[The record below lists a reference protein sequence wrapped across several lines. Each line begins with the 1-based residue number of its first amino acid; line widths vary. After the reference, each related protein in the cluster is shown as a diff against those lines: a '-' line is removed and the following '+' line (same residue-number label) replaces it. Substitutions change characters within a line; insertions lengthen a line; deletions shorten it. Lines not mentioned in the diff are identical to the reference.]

1 MTKAKTDKSAEGSRS
16 RSQIIVLFIALIV
29 FIMLL
34 FANFAYLNTQANY
47 DKQYIGHAGELRV
60 LSQRIAKNAT
70 EAAAGKAAAFKLLSD
85 ARNDFAQ
92 RWGYLKKGDPATGL
106 PPAPATVRPEMRAVQ
121 LDWERLLKNTDAIL
135 SSEQT
140 VLSLHQVAATLAE
153 TVPQLQIE
161 YEKVVEILLQRGA
174 PAAQVAM
181 AQRQSLLA
189 ERILGAVN
197 TVLAGDENSQQAADA
212 FGRDATRFGQVLNGM
227 LQGNPALKISQVEDR
242 DARARLSEISEL
254 FQFVSG
260 SVDEILETSPE
271 LFKVRESASNIFSL
285 SQTLLDEASHLAT
298 RFENLAGGRNTD
310 TIGGYVLGLLALAS
324 IILIGL
330 VMVRETNRQ
339 LRETAEK
346 NERNQNAIMRLLDEI
361 EDLADGDLT
370 VTASVTED
378 FTGTIADSINYSVD
392 QLRDLVATINLTA
405 GQVAA
410 AVQETQATAMHLAQA
425 SEHQAQQI
433 SEASTAISDM
443 AESIDQV
450 SANAAESSAVAERSV
465 EIANK
470 GNEVVHN
477 TIHGMDNIR
486 EQIQDTAK
494 RIKRL
499 GESSQEIGDI
509 VSLIDD
515 IADQT
520 NILALNAAIQA
531 SMAGDAGRG
540 FAVVADEVQ
549 RLAERSSAATRQIE
563 TLVRAIQTDTNEAV
577 ISMEQTTTEVVRG
590 ARLAQDAGVALE
602 EIEGVSKT
610 LAALIQS
617 ISNAAQQQTSSAG
630 QISLTMNV
638 IQQITSQT
646 SSGSTATAESIGN
659 LAKMASQLR
668 RSVSGFTLPAASA
681 TGLKSVSGV
690 VMGDRHDYV
699 ALEWVKGEIAE
710 TLKQAHQAIEAVLDD
725 PQASPG
731 LDECLDYIHQV
742 HGSLQMVEFYGAA
755 LLAEEMEHLVEALQ
769 HERVSHRDE
778 ALHLL
783 LQALGQLPIYLDR
796 VQGARRDLP
805 LVVLPLI
812 NDLRSAR
819 GESLLSETSLFSPQ
833 LPELPP
839 LSARSTGA
847 AGAGRTAERAAQ
859 IAPDAA
865 NGLGRFAARAG

>member
-1 MTKAKTDKSAEGSRS
+1 MIKAKAGKPLEASRS
-16 RSQIIVLFIALIV
+16 RSQIIVLFVALIV

-34 FANFAYLNTQANY
+34 FANFAYLNTQSTY

-70 EAAAGKAAAFKLLSD
+70 EAAAGKPAAFKLLSD

-92 RWGYLKKGDPATGL
+92 RWGYLKQGDPVTGL
-106 PPAPATVRPEMRAVQ
+106 PPAPAALRPQMRAVQ
-121 LDWERLLKNTDAIL
+121 LDWERLLKNADAIL

-153 TVPQLQIE
+153 TVPQLQVE

-197 TVLAGDENSQQAADA
+197 TVLAGDENASQAADT
-212 FGRDATRFGQVLNGM
+212 FGRDAARFGQVLNGM
-227 LQGNPALKISQVEDR
+227 LQGDPTLKISQVQDR

-254 FQFVSG
+254 FEFVSG

-271 LFKVRESASNIFSL
+271 LFKVRESAGNIFSL

-298 RFENLAGGRNTD
+298 AFENLAGGRAANA
-310 TIGGYVLGLLALAS
+310 IGGYVLGLLALTS

-433 SEASTAISDM
+433 SEASTSINEM
-443 AESIDQV
+443 AQSIDQV

-563 TLVRAIQTDTNEAV
+563 TLVRAIQADTNEAV

-617 ISNAAQQQTSSAG
+617 ISNAAQQQTTSAG

-638 IQQITSQT
+638 IQQITTQT

-668 RSVSGFTLPAASA
+668 RSVSGFTLPAAA
-681 TGLKSVSGV
+681 
-690 VMGDRHDYV
+690 
-699 ALEWVKGEIAE
+699 GEDKA
-710 TLKQAHQAIEAVLDD
+710 
-725 PQASPG
+725 
-731 LDECLDYIHQV
+731 
-742 HGSLQMVEFYGAA
+742 
-755 LLAEEMEHLVEALQ
+755 
-769 HERVSHRDE
+769 
-778 ALHLL
+778 
-783 LQALGQLPIYLDR
+783 
-796 VQGARRDLP
+796 
-805 LVVLPLI
+805 
-812 NDLRSAR
+812 
-819 GESLLSETSLFSPQ
+819 
-833 LPELPP
+833 
-839 LSARSTGA
+839 
-847 AGAGRTAERAAQ
+847 
-859 IAPDAA
+859 
-865 NGLGRFAARAG
+865 

>member
-1 MTKAKTDKSAEGSRS
+1 MKAKTGKPLEASRS
-16 RSQIIVLFIALIV
+16 RSQIIALFIALIV

-34 FANFAYLNTQANY
+34 FANFAYLSTQSNY
-47 DKQYIGHAGELRV
+47 DKQYISHAGELRV

-106 PPAPATVRPEMRAVQ
+106 PAAPAAVRTEMHAVQ
-121 LDWERLLKNTDAIL
+121 QDWENLLKNTDAIL
-135 SSEQT
+135 ASEQT

-153 TVPQLQIE
+153 TVPQLQVE

-197 TVLAGDENSQQAADA
+197 TVLAGDENAVQAADV
-212 FGRDATRFGQVLNGM
+212 FGRDANRFGQVLNGM
-227 LQGNPALKISQVEDR
+227 LEGSRLLKIAQVEDR
-242 DARARLSEISEL
+242 DARARLMEISEL
-254 FQFVSG
+254 FEFVSG

-271 LFKVRESASNIFSL
+271 LFQVRESASSIFSV
-285 SQTLLDEASHLAT
+285 SQTLLDEASKLANG
-298 RFENLAGGRNTD
+298 FENLASGRSLD

-330 VMVRETNRQ
+330 VMVRETHRQ
-339 LRETAEK
+339 LQETAEK

-361 EDLADGDLT
+361 ADLADGDLT
-370 VTASVTED
+370 VSASVTED

-405 GQVAA
+405 GQVAG
-410 AVQETQATAMHLAQA
+410 AVQDTQATAMQLAEA

-433 SEASTAISDM
+433 SEASSAISDM
-443 AESIDQV
+443 AQSIDQV

-563 TLVRAIQTDTNEAV
+563 TLVRAIQADTNEAV
-577 ISMEQTTTEVVRG
+577 TSMEQTTSEVVRG

-602 EIEGVSKT
+602 EIEGVSKN
-610 LAALIQS
+610 LAELIQS
-617 ISNAAQQQTSSAG
+617 ISNAAQQQTRSAA

-646 SSGSTATAESIGN
+646 SSGSTATADSIGN

-668 RSVSGFTLPAASA
+668 RSVSGFTLP
-681 TGLKSVSGV
+681 
-690 VMGDRHDYV
+690 
-699 ALEWVKGEIAE
+699 
-710 TLKQAHQAIEAVLDD
+710 QARE
-725 PQASPG
+725 P
-731 LDECLDYIHQV
+731 
-742 HGSLQMVEFYGAA
+742 
-755 LLAEEMEHLVEALQ
+755 
-769 HERVSHRDE
+769 RD
-778 ALHLL
+778 
-783 LQALGQLPIYLDR
+783 
-796 VQGARRDLP
+796 
-805 LVVLPLI
+805 
-812 NDLRSAR
+812 
-819 GESLLSETSLFSPQ
+819 
-833 LPELPP
+833 
-839 LSARSTGA
+839 
-847 AGAGRTAERAAQ
+847 GR
-859 IAPDAA
+859 
-865 NGLGRFAARAG
+865 

>member
-1 MTKAKTDKSAEGSRS
+1 MTKAKTGKPLEGSRS

-34 FANFAYLNTQANY
+34 FANFAYLNTQATY

-70 EAAAGKAAAFKLLSD
+70 EAAAGKAAAFKLLGD
-85 ARNDFAQ
+85 ARNDFAR
-92 RWGYLKKGDPATGL
+92 RWGYLKKGDPDTGL
-106 PPAPATVRPEMRAVQ
+106 PGAPVALRQEMRAVQ
-121 LDWERLLKNTDAIL
+121 LDWEKLLKNTDAIL
-135 SSEQT
+135 ASEQT

-153 TVPQLQIE
+153 TVPQLQVE

-197 TVLAGDENSQQAADA
+197 TVLAGDENAAQAADA
-212 FGRDATRFGQVLNGM
+212 FGRDAARFGQVLNGM
-227 LQGNPALKISQVEDR
+227 LQGNPGLKISQVEDP
-242 DARARLSEISEL
+242 DARGRLAEISEL
-254 FQFVSG
+254 FEFVSG

-271 LFKVRESASNIFSL
+271 LFQVRESASNIFSL
-285 SQTLLDEASHLAT
+285 SQTLLDEASLLAT
-298 RFENLAGGRNTD
+298 GFENLAGSRKLD

-405 GQVAA
+405 GQVAG
-410 AVQETQATAMHLAQA
+410 AVQETQATAMQLAEA

-433 SEASTAISDM
+433 SEASTAINEM
-443 AESIDQV
+443 AQSIDQV

-668 RSVSGFTLPAASA
+668 RSVSGFTLPATRGPA
-681 TGLKSVSGV
+681 
-690 VMGDRHDYV
+690 
-699 ALEWVKGEIAE
+699 
-710 TLKQAHQAIEAVLDD
+710 
-725 PQASPG
+725 P
-731 LDECLDYIHQV
+731 
-742 HGSLQMVEFYGAA
+742 
-755 LLAEEMEHLVEALQ
+755 
-769 HERVSHRDE
+769 
-778 ALHLL
+778 
-783 LQALGQLPIYLDR
+783 
-796 VQGARRDLP
+796 
-805 LVVLPLI
+805 
-812 NDLRSAR
+812 NDNR
-819 GESLLSETSLFSPQ
+819 
-833 LPELPP
+833 
-839 LSARSTGA
+839 
-847 AGAGRTAERAAQ
+847 
-859 IAPDAA
+859 
-865 NGLGRFAARAG
+865 

>member
-1 MTKAKTDKSAEGSRS
+1 M
-16 RSQIIVLFIALIV
+16 V
-29 FIMLL
+29 
-34 FANFAYLNTQANY
+34 
-47 DKQYIGHAGELRV
+47 
-60 LSQRIAKNAT
+60 
-70 EAAAGKAAAFKLLSD
+70 
-85 ARNDFAQ
+85 
-92 RWGYLKKGDPATGL
+92 
-106 PPAPATVRPEMRAVQ
+106 
-121 LDWERLLKNTDAIL
+121 
-135 SSEQT
+135 
-140 VLSLHQVAATLAE
+140 
-153 TVPQLQIE
+153 
-161 YEKVVEILLQRGA
+161 
-174 PAAQVAM
+174 
-181 AQRQSLLA
+181 
-189 ERILGAVN
+189 
-197 TVLAGDENSQQAADA
+197 
-212 FGRDATRFGQVLNGM
+212 
-227 LQGNPALKISQVEDR
+227 
-242 DARARLSEISEL
+242 
-254 FQFVSG
+254 
-260 SVDEILETSPE
+260 
-271 LFKVRESASNIFSL
+271 
-285 SQTLLDEASHLAT
+285 
-298 RFENLAGGRNTD
+298 GGRTTD

-324 IILIGL
+324 IILIGM

-339 LRETAEK
+339 LHETAEK

-405 GQVAA
+405 GQIAA

-433 SEASTAISDM
+433 SEASMAINDM

-668 RSVSGFTLPAASA
+668 RSVSGFTLPAAKA
-681 TGLKSVSGV
+681 
-690 VMGDRHDYV
+690 
-699 ALEWVKGEIAE
+699 
-710 TLKQAHQAIEAVLDD
+710 QAVGKA
-725 PQASPG
+725 
-731 LDECLDYIHQV
+731 
-742 HGSLQMVEFYGAA
+742 
-755 LLAEEMEHLVEALQ
+755 
-769 HERVSHRDE
+769 
-778 ALHLL
+778 
-783 LQALGQLPIYLDR
+783 
-796 VQGARRDLP
+796 
-805 LVVLPLI
+805 
-812 NDLRSAR
+812 
-819 GESLLSETSLFSPQ
+819 
-833 LPELPP
+833 
-839 LSARSTGA
+839 
-847 AGAGRTAERAAQ
+847 
-859 IAPDAA
+859 
-865 NGLGRFAARAG
+865 

>member
-1 MTKAKTDKSAEGSRS
+1 MIKANTGKPLEASRS
-16 RSQIIVLFIALIV
+16 RSQIIVLFVALIV

-34 FANFAYLNTQANY
+34 FANFAYLNTQSTY

-85 ARNDFAQ
+85 ARNDFAL
-92 RWGYLKKGDPATGL
+92 RWGYLKQGDPVTGL
-106 PPAPATVRPEMRAVQ
+106 PPAPSTLRPQMRAVQ

-153 TVPQLQIE
+153 TVPQLQVE

-197 TVLAGDENSQQAADA
+197 TVLAGDENASQAADT
-212 FGRDATRFGQVLNGM
+212 FGRDAARFGQVLNGM
-227 LQGNPALKISQVEDR
+227 LQGDPALKISQVQDR
-242 DARARLSEISEL
+242 DARTRLSEISEL
-254 FQFVSG
+254 FEFVSG

-271 LFKVRESASNIFSL
+271 LFKVRESAGNIFNL
-285 SQTLLDEASHLAT
+285 SQTLLDEASHLTTAL
-298 RFENLAGGRNTD
+298 ENLAGGRSVHA
-310 TIGGYVLGLLALAS
+310 IGGYVLGLLALMS

-339 LRETAEK
+339 LYETAEK

-361 EDLADGDLT
+361 ADLADGDLT

-433 SEASTAISDM
+433 SEASTSINEM
-443 AESIDQV
+443 AQSIDQV

-563 TLVRAIQTDTNEAV
+563 TLVRAIQADTNEAV
-577 ISMEQTTTEVVRG
+577 ISMEQTTSEVVRG

-617 ISNAAQQQTSSAG
+617 ISNAAQRQTTSAG

-638 IQQITSQT
+638 IQQITTQT

-668 RSVSGFTLPAASA
+668 RSVSGFTLPAAKDED
-681 TGLKSVSGV
+681 KS
-690 VMGDRHDYV
+690 
-699 ALEWVKGEIAE
+699 
-710 TLKQAHQAIEAVLDD
+710 
-725 PQASPG
+725 
-731 LDECLDYIHQV
+731 
-742 HGSLQMVEFYGAA
+742 
-755 LLAEEMEHLVEALQ
+755 
-769 HERVSHRDE
+769 
-778 ALHLL
+778 
-783 LQALGQLPIYLDR
+783 
-796 VQGARRDLP
+796 
-805 LVVLPLI
+805 
-812 NDLRSAR
+812 
-819 GESLLSETSLFSPQ
+819 
-833 LPELPP
+833 
-839 LSARSTGA
+839 
-847 AGAGRTAERAAQ
+847 
-859 IAPDAA
+859 
-865 NGLGRFAARAG
+865 

>member
-1 MTKAKTDKSAEGSRS
+1 MIKAKAGKPLEASRS
-16 RSQIIVLFIALIV
+16 RSQIIVLFVALIV

-34 FANFAYLNTQANY
+34 FANFAYLNTQSTY

-70 EAAAGKAAAFKLLSD
+70 EAAAGKPAAFKLLSD

-92 RWGYLKKGDPATGL
+92 RWGYLKQGDPVTGL
-106 PPAPATVRPEMRAVQ
+106 PPAPAALRPQMRAVQ
-121 LDWERLLKNTDAIL
+121 LDWERLLKNADAIL

-153 TVPQLQIE
+153 TVPQLQVE

-197 TVLAGDENSQQAADA
+197 TVLAGDENASQAADT
-212 FGRDATRFGQVLNGM
+212 FGRDAARFGQVLNGM
-227 LQGNPALKISQVEDR
+227 LQGDPALKISQVQDR

-254 FQFVSG
+254 FEFVSG

-271 LFKVRESASNIFSL
+271 LFKVRESAGNIFSL

-298 RFENLAGGRNTD
+298 AFENLAGGRAANA
-310 TIGGYVLGLLALAS
+310 IGGYVLGLLALTS

-433 SEASTAISDM
+433 SEASTSINEM
-443 AESIDQV
+443 AQSIDQV

-563 TLVRAIQTDTNEAV
+563 TLVRAIQADTNEAV

-617 ISNAAQQQTSSAG
+617 ISNAAQQQTTSAG

-638 IQQITSQT
+638 IQQITTQT

-668 RSVSGFTLPAASA
+668 RSVSGFTLPAAA
-681 TGLKSVSGV
+681 GE
-690 VMGDRHDYV
+690 D
-699 ALEWVKGEIAE
+699 KG
-710 TLKQAHQAIEAVLDD
+710 
-725 PQASPG
+725 
-731 LDECLDYIHQV
+731 
-742 HGSLQMVEFYGAA
+742 
-755 LLAEEMEHLVEALQ
+755 
-769 HERVSHRDE
+769 
-778 ALHLL
+778 
-783 LQALGQLPIYLDR
+783 
-796 VQGARRDLP
+796 
-805 LVVLPLI
+805 
-812 NDLRSAR
+812 
-819 GESLLSETSLFSPQ
+819 
-833 LPELPP
+833 
-839 LSARSTGA
+839 
-847 AGAGRTAERAAQ
+847 
-859 IAPDAA
+859 
-865 NGLGRFAARAG
+865 